1 MTGFHPVQQ
10 QYAIREM
17 PPEPISIL
25 LVDDHAIVRRRYRE
39 LLERE
44 RSFVVVGEAGEAE
57 EVYQLFQALAP
68 TVVVM
73 DLSLPDANGIDTTR
87 RLLNHNPDARVVIL
101 TMHEQTIFALHSMR
115 SGAYGFVTKRTAP
128 ETLVRAVRAAA
139 EGKKYLSPDIG
150 RQLSLD

>member
-1 MTGFHPVQQ
+1 
-10 QYAIREM
+10 M

-44 RSFVVVGEAGEAE
+44 RSFVVVGEAGEPE
-57 EVYQLFQALAP
+57 EAYQLFRALAP

-73 DLSLPDANGIDTTR
+73 DLSLPGANGIDTTQ

-101 TMHEQTIFALHSMR
+101 TMHEQAIFALHSMR
-115 SGAYGFVTKRTAP
+115 SGAYGFVTKAKAP
-128 ETLVRAVRAAA
+128 ETLVSAVRAAA
-139 EGKKYLSPDIG
+139 ERKRYLSPDIG
-150 RQLSLD
+150 RRLSLDEGG